1 MKRMLDLGTDAG
13 LSLLDLEQQRF
24 HRTVVHLLDGATL
37 GGNTAPGIRGIL
49 FFPQMLPHAGVQGEG
64 SFYIASPD
72 YLKALRALCDEHGI
86 LLIADEV
93 QSGFARTGKLFV
105 LEHSGIEAD
114 ILTTAKSLANGM
126 PLSAVVGTAKV
137 MDASG
142 PNSLG
147 GTYSG
152 NPLSCAAALAVIDAI
167 EEENILARSE
177 QMGNMLA
184 ERFAA
189 WEERFPAV
197 AHGRQLGAMAAFELL
212 NGDGEPDPQLTAAL
226 CAKAR
231 EKGLILLSC
240 GFYGNSIR
248 ILVPLT
254 VSSAVLEEGLSIIEQ
269 SLEALC

>member
-1 MKRMLDLGTDAG
+1 MID
-13 LSLLDLEQQRF
+13 
-24 HRTVVHLLDGATL
+24 V
-37 GGNTAPGIRGIL
+37 
-49 FFPQMLPHAGVQGEG
+49 
-64 SFYIASPD
+64 
-72 YLKALRALCDEHGI
+72 
-86 LLIADEV
+86 
-93 QSGFARTGKLFV
+93 
-105 LEHSGIEAD
+105 
-114 ILTTAKSLANGM
+114 
-126 PLSAVVGTAKV
+126 
-137 MDASG
+137 SG
-142 PNSLG
+142 PNSLS

-152 NPLSCAAALAVIDAI
+152 NPLSCAAALAVIEAI

-197 AHGRQLGAMAAFELL
+197 AYGRQLGAMAAFELL
-212 NGDGEPDPQLTAAL
+212 NGEGKPDPQLTGVL